1 MNFKLFRKLG
11 ASRCAAALVAAG
23 LAIVSA
29 DTAMAKPLKIGT
41 VAWAGFS
48 PLNVAEAKGFW
59 KEQGLEVEV
68 TIFGSNQEVNGAL
81 EAGRLDLALDMIG
94 SWVGL
99 YQTGV
104 PLVIVGETDW
114 SNGGDKIIAKK
125 GYDFTKIK
133 GQRVGVYL
141 DQPSVTYFLDRFLKD
156 HQLNLADVD
165 AVELEPQAMSDNF
178 IAGRLSLIV
187 NYDPQALRAEKDGGG
202 IVAATSATYPGVIPE
217 GFAAL
222 ATNWANISAADK
234 ALLWKGWLKA
244 VAWAKDPANWTEYQH
259 ILNELTYPN
268 DPDFSTVDLKSMVDA
283 VSIHT
288 PATLAERNRPGGALA
303 GYLEQLHSF
312 LKSRGRLTKDYTP
325 DQLIATDSL
334 VSDLL
339 NPGGIRVSLLGDR
352 SVVGL

>member
-1 MNFKLFRKLG
+1 MNPKPFRILCG
-11 ASRCAAALVAAG
+11 ARCAAALIATG
-23 LAIVSA
+23 LALLVA
-29 DTAMAKPLKIGT
+29 GPATAKPLKIGT

-48 PLNVAEAKGFW
+48 PLSVADAKGFW

-141 DQPSVTYFLDRFLKD
+141 DQPSVTYFLARFLKE
-156 HQLNLADVD
+156 HQLTLADVD

-187 NYDPQALRAEKDGGG
+187 NYDPQAQRAEKEGAG

-222 ATNWANISAADK
+222 AANWASIPAADK
-234 ALLWKGWLKA
+234 ARLWQGWLKA
-244 VAWAKDPANWTEYQH
+244 VAWAKEPANWTEYQH
-259 ILNELTYPN
+259 ILNERTFPS
-268 DPDFSTVDLKSMVDA
+268 DPDFSTADLRSMVDA
-283 VSIHT
+283 VSIHS
-288 PATLAERNRPGGALA
+288 PATLAERNRAGGALSV
-303 GYLEQLHSF
+303 YLEQLRSF
-312 LKSRGRLTKDYTP
+312 LQGRARLTKDYTP
-325 DQLIATDSL
+325 AQLVATDSL
-334 VSDLL
+334 VSTCSDK
-339 NPGGIRVSLLGDR
+339 
-352 SVVGL
+352 